1 MFVNKHF
8 INNSKIK
15 GVTVMILNKDA
26 YWNIM
31 DYIFRNLK
39 FKEDCISPSELINID
54 TSEDKNVWLGEFIKE
69 HESEKCTREAIFSA
83 LHILLSRD
91 LIKVLYVA
99 QKKDFRLIDLT
110 SKGYEEY
117 LKHMQVL

>member
-1 MFVNKHF
+1 
-8 INNSKIK
+8 
-15 GVTVMILNKDA
+15 MILNKEA

-31 DYIFRNLK
+31 DYIFKNLK
-39 FKEDCISPSELINID
+39 FQEECVNPSEIINID
-54 TSEDKNVWLGEFIKE
+54 TTEEKNVWLGDFMKE
-69 HESEKCTREAIFSA
+69 YESEKCPKEAILSA

-110 SKGYEEY
+110 SRGYEEY

>member
-1 MFVNKHF
+1 
-8 INNSKIK
+8 
-15 GVTVMILNKDA
+15 MILNKEA

-31 DYIFRNLK
+31 DYIFKNLH
-39 FKEDCISPSELINID
+39 FIEECMNPSELINID
-54 TSEDKNVWLGEFIKE
+54 TSSEEKNVWLGDLIKE
-69 HESEKCTREAIFSA
+69 YESEKCSKEAILSA
-83 LHILLSRD
+83 LHILLTRD
-91 LIKVLYVA
+91 LVKILYVA